1 MVRTSKRVNGKVLSL
16 EDLAARSAAAKKN
29 GKRVVHCH
37 GVFDLLHI
45 GHIKHF
51 ESARRLGDMLVV
63 TLTPDGFVNKG
74 PGRPMF
80 SDDLRAK
87 AIAAL
92 SCVDYVAVN
101 KWPSAEKT
109 IALVRPSIYAKGPDY
124 RDQRKDRTGGI
135 VREEAAVRKVRGRIE
150 YTKDATYSSSK
161 LINWQLSPFPEDV
174 QKYLLSFAKRHSAD
188 DVIAGLETLR
198 KMKVLVVGEA
208 IIDEYQYCR
217 AIGKSSKEPML
228 AVKHLSTEKFAGG
241 VLAVANHVANF
252 CDKVGLVTSLGSINS
267 HESFVRKTLAKNV
280 KPILVMRPD
289 APTIVKRRFVE
300 NYFFTKMLTVYE
312 MDEAPGPAAYVK
324 KLHAALK
331 REVQRY
337 DVVIVVDF
345 GHGLL
350 DKKAIRIVTR
360 HSKFLAVNT
369 QSNAGNIGYHTV
381 SRYPRAD
388 YFCVA
393 ENEIRLETRD
403 RVGDVRKMTR
413 AVAKKLKA
421 RNFTVTRGK
430 SGSLCYS
437 REEGLSE
444 VPALAG
450 QVVDRM
456 GAGDA
461 FFAVT
466 SLCVAAGMPSEV
478 VGFVGNA
485 VGARAVATVG
495 HRSFIERVPLYKH
508 IEVLLK

>member
-1 MVRTSKRVNGKVLSL
+1 MASSSKGAFVSL
-16 EDLAARSAAAKKN
+16 EKLAARVSAAKKS
-29 GKRVVHCH
+29 GKRVIHCH

-51 ESARRLGDMLVV
+51 ESARRLGDLLVV
-63 TLTPDGFVNKG
+63 TLTPDRFVNNG
-74 PGRPMF
+74 PGRPAF
-80 SDDLRAK
+80 TENLRAE

-92 SCVDYVAVN
+92 KCVDYVAIN
-101 KWPSAEKT
+101 HWPTAEKT
-109 IALVRPSIYAKGPDY
+109 IKLVRPSVYAKGPDY
-124 RDQRKDRTGGI
+124 KDQRKDRTGGI
-135 VREEAAVRKVRGRIE
+135 LREEAAVRRVGGRIE
-150 YTKDATYSSSK
+150 YTEDVTFSSSQV
-161 LINWQLSPFPEDV
+161 INRQLSSFPDET
-174 QKYLLSFAKRHSAD
+174 QKYLQSFSRRHSSDAIIGELD
-188 DVIAGLETLR
+188 KLR
-198 KMKVLVVGEA
+198 KLKVLVIGEA
-208 IIDEYQYCR
+208 IIDEYQYTS

-228 AVKHLSTEKFAGG
+228 AVKHLNTEKFAGG
-241 VLAVANHVANF
+241 VLAVANHVASF
-252 CDKVGLVTSLGSINS
+252 CDRVSVLTSLGAKNS
-267 HESFVRKTLAKNV
+267 HESFVRKKLLKNV
-280 KPILVMRPD
+280 KPILITRPD

-300 NYFFTKMLTVYE
+300 KYFFTKMLTIYE
-312 MDEAPGPAAYVK
+312 MDEGPGPAAYVK
-324 KLHAALK
+324 KLHAALE
-331 REVQRY
+331 RETKRY
-337 DVVIVVDF
+337 DVVIVTDF

-350 DKKAIRIVTR
+350 DKKAIKIITKN
-360 HSKFLAVNT
+360 SKFLAVNT
-369 QSNAGNIGYHTV
+369 QSNAGNVGYHTV

-403 RVGDVRKMTR
+403 RTGDVKKMVR
-413 AVAKKLKA
+413 EVAKKLKA
-421 RNFTVTRGK
+421 QNFTVTRGK

-437 REEGLSE
+437 RSEGVSE

-450 QVVDRM
+450 RVVDRM

-466 SLCVAAGMPSEV
+466 SLCVAGKMPSEI